1 MTTIPESLASALVGR
16 YAIQHELGRGG
27 MATVYVARDIKHN
40 RSVAV
45 KVLRADLAA
54 TLGPDRFLKEI
65 EIAARLN
72 HPHILTLID
81 SGEAAGFLYYVMPLI
96 QGSSLRRRLERD
108 GRLDLAEALAITREV
123 AEALSYAH
131 RKGVVHRDIKPE
143 NILFSEGHA
152 MVADFGIARAVGS
165 AGIQHLTRTGVPLGT
180 PGYMSPEQAI
190 GRTDIGPAA
199 DVYGLACVT
208 YEMVIGEPPD
218 MWPSDEALRL
228 ERFIDAQEKHRDR
241 LEALPSEVERAL
253 VRALALRPDQR
264 FSTPVEF
271 AEALQQPMG
280 VRRYSRK
287 EVDQMVGRAADL
299 QASNPTQ
306 ADALTLGTV
315 QQIAAD
321 VGIPPEH
328 VRSAARALEPQPRP
342 PAQPSKFLGGPTALD
357 VEYTLEGEVPES
369 EYLTLVEE
377 IRTTLGVVGNVGTLG
392 KSMTWN
398 SAGMGNTSRD
408 VTVVITP
415 RGGQTRLRVGERLKN
430 VAGGLFGG
438 IMGGVG
444 GGGTGLAMGIGMGVF
459 DSPAAAVLLVL
470 TSVSL
475 SYVLARTIFRSTSR
489 KRSGEL
495 HRLADR
501 LAGYI
506 NDVNRPA
513 LPQGVPARPNDD
525 PRGVFG
531 NP

>member
-1 MTTIPESLASALVGR
+1 
-16 YAIQHELGRGG
+16 G
-27 MATVYVARDIKHN
+27 MATVYVARDMKHN

-65 EIAARLN
+65 EIAAQLN
-72 HPHILTLID
+72 HPHILALID

-96 QGSSLRRRLERD
+96 QGSSLRRRLERN
-108 GRLDLAEALAITREV
+108 GRLDLAEALTITREV

-152 MVADFGIARAVGS
+152 IVADFGIARAVGS

-228 ERFIDAQEKHRDR
+228 ARFIDAQPTHRDR

-253 VRALALRPDQR
+253 VRALALRPNQR
-264 FSTPVEF
+264 FSNPVEF
-271 AEALQQPMG
+271 ADALERPMG
-280 VRRYSRK
+280 VRRYSRT
-287 EVDQMVGRAADL
+287 EVDRIVGHAADL
-299 QASNPTQ
+299 QATRPTQ
-306 ADALTLGTV
+306 SDALTLGTV

-328 VRSAARALEPQPRP
+328 VRSAARALEPRPQRP
-342 PAQPSKFLGGPTALD
+342 PAQPSKFLGGPTTLD
-357 VEYTLEGEVPES
+357 VEYTLEGEVAES
-369 EYLTLVEE
+369 EYLTLVED
-377 IRTTLGVVGNVGTLG
+377 IRTTLGVVGNVSTLG
-392 KSMTWN
+392 TSMTWN

-408 VTVVITP
+408 VTVAITS
-415 RGGQTRLRVGERLKN
+415 RGGGTRLRVTERLKN
-430 VAGGLFGG
+430 LAGGLFGG

-444 GGGTGLAMGIGMGVF
+444 GGGMGLAMGIGMGVF

-470 TSVSL
+470 TNVGF

-495 HRLADR
+495 QRLADR
-501 LAGYI
+501 LAAYI
-506 NDVNRPA
+506 TDVNQPA
-513 LPQGVPARPNDD
+513 LPQGVSARPNDD
-525 PRGVFG
+525 PRGALG
-531 NP
+531 DS

>member
-1 MTTIPESLASALVGR
+1 
-16 YAIQHELGRGG
+16 

-287 EVDQMVGRAADL
+287 EVDQMVGRAAAL

-306 ADALTLGTV
+306 ADAMNLATV
-315 QQIAAD
+315 Q
-321 VGIPPEH
+321 
-328 VRSAARALEPQPRP
+328 
-342 PAQPSKFLGGPTALD
+342 
-357 VEYTLEGEVPES
+357 
-369 EYLTLVEE
+369 
-377 IRTTLGVVGNVGTLG
+377 
-392 KSMTWN
+392 
-398 SAGMGNTSRD
+398 
-408 VTVVITP
+408 
-415 RGGQTRLRVGERLKN
+415 
-430 VAGGLFGG
+430 
-438 IMGGVG
+438 
-444 GGGTGLAMGIGMGVF
+444 
-459 DSPAAAVLLVL
+459 
-470 TSVSL
+470 
-475 SYVLARTIFRSTSR
+475 
-489 KRSGEL
+489 
-495 HRLADR
+495 
-501 LAGYI
+501 
-506 NDVNRPA
+506 
-513 LPQGVPARPNDD
+513 
-525 PRGVFG
+525 
-531 NP
+531 

>member
-1 MTTIPESLASALVGR
+1 MTTIPESLRTALTGR
-16 YAIQHELGRGG
+16 YEIERELGRGG
-27 MATVYVARDIKHN
+27 MATVFVARDIKHN

-65 EIAARLN
+65 EIAAQLN

-81 SGEAAGFLYYVMPLI
+81 SGDAAGFLYYVMPLV
-96 QGSSLRRRLERD
+96 QGSSLRRRLEQN
-108 GRLDLAEALAITREV
+108 GRLDLAAAMTITQEV

-152 MVADFGIARAVGS
+152 VVADFGIARAVGS

-208 YEMVIGEPPD
+208 YEMMIGEPPD

-228 ERFIDAQEKHRDR
+228 ERFIDAQPAHRDR

-264 FSTPVEF
+264 FSNPVEF
-271 AEALQQPMG
+271 AEALGRPMG
-280 VRRYSRK
+280 VRRYSRT
-287 EVDQMVGRAADL
+287 EVDRIVGDAANL
-299 QASNPTQ
+299 QAARPTQ
-306 ADALTLGTV
+306 SEALTLGTV

-321 VGIPPEH
+321 VGIPPKH
-328 VRSAARALEPQPRP
+328 VRSAARALEPRSQPP
-342 PAQPSKFLGGPTALD
+342 TQPSKFLGGPTTLD
-357 VEYTLEGEVPES
+357 VEYSLDGEVPES
-369 EYLTLVEE
+369 EYLTLVED
-377 IRTTLGVVGNVGTLG
+377 IRTTLGVVGNVSTLG
-392 KSMTWN
+392 KSMTW
-398 SAGMGNTSRD
+398 SSGGMGNTSRD

-415 RGGQTRLRVGERLKN
+415 RGGETRLRVVERLKN
-430 VAGGLFGG
+430 LAGGLFGG

-444 GGGTGLAMGIGMGVF
+444 GGGMGLAMGIGMGVF
-459 DSPAAAVLLVL
+459 ASPAVAVLLALGNVGF
-470 TSVSL
+470 

-489 KRSGEL
+489 KRAAEL
-495 HRLADR
+495 QRLADR

-506 NDVNRPA
+506 DDMNVPA
-513 LPQGVPARPNDD
+513 LPPGASTRRNED
-525 PRGVFG
+525 PRGG
-531 NP
+531 LGTS

>member
-1 MTTIPESLASALVGR
+1 
-16 YAIQHELGRGG
+16 
-27 MATVYVARDIKHN
+27 
-40 RSVAV
+40 
-45 KVLRADLAA
+45 
-54 TLGPDRFLKEI
+54 
-65 EIAARLN
+65 
-72 HPHILTLID
+72 
-81 SGEAAGFLYYVMPLI
+81 
-96 QGSSLRRRLERD
+96 
-108 GRLDLAEALAITREV
+108 
-123 AEALSYAH
+123 
-131 RKGVVHRDIKPE
+131 
-143 NILFSEGHA
+143 
-152 MVADFGIARAVGS
+152 
-165 AGIQHLTRTGVPLGT
+165 
-180 PGYMSPEQAI
+180 
-190 GRTDIGPAA
+190 
-199 DVYGLACVT
+199 VYGLACVT

-264 FSTPVEF
+264 SSTPVEF

-287 EVDQMVGRAADL
+287 ELDQMVGHAADL
-299 QASNPTQ
+299 QVSNPTQ

-328 VRSAARALEPQPRP
+328 VRSAARALEPQPQPRP
-342 PAQPSKFLGGPTALD
+342 AAQPSKFLGGSTVLEVD
-357 VEYTLEGEVPES
+357 YTLEGEVPES

-377 IRTTLGVVGNVGTLG
+377 IRSTLGIVGNVSTLG

-398 SAGMGNTSRD
+398 SVGMGNTSRNL
-408 VTVVITP
+408 TVVITP
-415 RGGQTRLRVGERLKN
+415 RGGQTSLRVSEHLKN

-470 TSVSL
+470 TNVGF
-475 SYVLARTIFRSTSR
+475 SYVLARTIFRSMSR

-495 HRLADR
+495 YRLADS
-501 LAGYI
+501 LAGHI
-506 NDVNRPA
+506 NDVNRPG
-513 LPQGVPARPNDD
+513 LPQEVPARPHDD
-525 PRGVFG
+525 PRGVLG
-531 NP
+531 DP